1 MDVVVER
8 CAGLDVHKASVTGC
22 VRFPGARGGRKSEQ
36 ARFGTTTRELHELSA
51 WLTAFGVT
59 EVVMEAT
66 GVYWK
71 PVFYRLE
78 DDGFD
83 PKVVN
88 AAHVKNV
95 PGRKTDRA
103 DALWLAKLAEHG
115 LLRASFVPPPDI
127 RQLRDLTRYRKTQS
141 NERTRVAQR
150 IEKVLQD
157 AGLKLSSVASNILGV
172 SGRAMLEA
180 LAAGERDPEVLAE
193 MSKGRLRPKI
203 GELTEALTSRF
214 GDHHGVML
222 AEMLAHLDDL
232 ERSIER
238 VSAEI
243 RRVIAPHEWAVEL
256 LDTIPGVNRIGAE
269 IIIAEIGVDMTRFA
283 TAAHLAS
290 WAGMC
295 PGNNESAGKHRS
307 GRTHQGSTWLRT
319 QLVESANAGA
329 RSKDSYL
336 AARYRRIA
344 SRRGHQRAAVAV
356 GHTILVIC
364 WHLLSKR
371 EPFEDLGGDF
381 YTRRLTTNPAAE
393 TRRLVA
399 RLEALGNTVTLT
411 AT

>member
-1 MDVVVER
+1 
-8 CAGLDVHKASVTGC
+8 
-22 VRFPGARGGRKSEQ
+22 
-36 ARFGTTTRELHELSA
+36 LSA
-51 WLTAFGVT
+51 WLSGFGVT

-71 PVFYRLE
+71 PVFYQLE
-78 DDGFD
+78 EDGFD
-83 PKVVN
+83 AKVVN

-103 DALWLAKLAEHG
+103 DAAWLARLAEHG

-127 RQLRDLTRYRKTQS
+127 RQLRDLTRYRKTQT

-180 LAAGERDPEVLAE
+180 LAAGERDPEVLADLA
-193 MSKGRLRPKI
+193 KGRLRPKI
-203 GELTEALTSRF
+203 GDLTEALTSRF

-232 ERSIER
+232 ERSVDRI
-238 VSAEI
+238 SAEI
-243 RRVIAPHEWAVEL
+243 RRVIDPHEWAVEL

-269 IIIAEIGVDMTRFA
+269 IIIAEIGVDMSRFP
-283 TAAHLAS
+283 TPSHLSS

-295 PGNNESAGKHRS
+295 PGNNESGGKHKS
-307 GRTHQGSTWLRT
+307 GRTRQGSKWLRT

-371 EPFEDLGGDF
+371 EPFEDLGGD
-381 YTRRLTTNPAAE
+381 YYKRRVITPQVE
-393 TRRLVA
+393 TRRLIA

-411 AT
+411 PTT